1 MSGRGPH
8 DETASE
14 SEARAARASAAGG
27 RLGYRPELDGL
38 RALSVLVVVVHHVPG
53 PLKAAMPG
61 AWLGVDVF
69 FAISGALIT
78 RLLLLE
84 LERSG
89 TLRLGSFY
97 VRRLRRLYPAMLT
110 MIVAACLAALVLRG
124 SDFVL
129 GLLPDALIAA
139 LYLAGFVVH
148 ERAMPLL
155 GHTWSLSI
163 EELFYLVW
171 PAATLLLARRGLR
184 PLVLL
189 LVLVV
194 LLVPAWRMHL
204 WLVEF
209 ASSARLYTSP
219 DTRADAIAWGA
230 LAGVIAHRGL
240 VRPHA
245 PWLRA
250 LGSASA
256 LGLAALVLTASRA
269 ETWFAIWGYSL
280 TAILSSIVVL
290 HLFTSGSR
298 WLSSPTLTW
307 IGKRSYGIY
316 LWHVPVLELGLPLG
330 VPAWILLL
338 VTLAFTVLSYRY
350 VEQPLRAPSGA

>member
-1 MSGRGPH
+1 MSGLGSQ
-8 DETASE
+8 TV
-14 SEARAARASAAGG
+14 SEAQPRAASGG
-27 RLGYRPELDGL
+27 APGARLAYLPELDGL
-38 RALSVLVVVVHHVPG
+38 RALSVLVVVAHHVPG

-69 FAISGALIT
+69 FALSGALIT
-78 RLLLLE
+78 RLLLVE
-84 LERSG
+84 LERTG
-89 TLRLGSFY
+89 TLSLGSFY

-110 MIVAACLAALVLRG
+110 MITSACLAALAIRG
-124 SDFVL
+124 SAFVL
-129 GLLPDALIAA
+129 GLLPDALLAA
-139 LYLAGFVVH
+139 LYLAGFIVH
-148 ERAMPLL
+148 ERAVPLV

-194 LLVPAWRMHL
+194 LAVPAWRMHL

-230 LAGVIAHRGL
+230 IAGVIAHRGL
-240 VRPHA
+240 ARPHA
-245 PWLRA
+245 SVLRA
-250 LGSASA
+250 FALGAA
-256 LGLAALVLTASRA
+256 LGLVALVLTASRGQ
-269 ETWFAIWGYSL
+269 TWFAIWGYGL

-298 WLSSPTLTW
+298 WLSRPALTW
-307 IGKRSYGIY
+307 VGKRSYGLY
-316 LWHVPVLELGLPLG
+316 LWHVPVLELGIPLG
-330 VPAWILLL
+330 VPAWVLLL
-338 VTLAFTVLSYRY
+338 LALALTELSYRY
-350 VEQPLRAPSGA
+350 VEQPLRAPSAV